1 MFITAIKLYLEKRH
15 WVKCKSKFK
24 AGFEWGMSA
33 YYVEGKSFDDIDAYL
48 YSPFLTS
55 KEDSFFDKG
64 VERAIRLIKEIEE
77 AGVIK

>member
-1 MFITAIKLYLEKRH
+1 MIITAIKLYIQKRH
-15 WVKCKSKFK
+15 WIKCKSKFK
-24 AGFEWGMSA
+24 AGFEWAMSA
-33 YYVEGKSFDDIDAYL
+33 YYIEGKSIVDIEAYL
-48 YSPFLTS
+48 YSPFFTS